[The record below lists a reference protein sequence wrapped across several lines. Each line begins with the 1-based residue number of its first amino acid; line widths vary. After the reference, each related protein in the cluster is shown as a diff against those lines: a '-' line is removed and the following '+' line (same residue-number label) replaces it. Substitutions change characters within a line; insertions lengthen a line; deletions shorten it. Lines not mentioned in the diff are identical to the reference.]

1 MQFVQYRFV
10 VVVMLLLHVATAVA
24 LAVECPTPYK
34 AEQVGGHVEDAM
46 LAYATLDEDGFR
58 ASAAQAEGALPCV
71 EDLFTPSRVAGFHR
85 MKGLLSFIDG
95 DPTSAQKSFAA
106 AVALEPDYTLSA
118 KIAPEGG
125 KLWRNYDG
133 SRLLPRGAP
142 ATFTVPRGGKSYVDG
157 VASTARIEDL
167 PAIVQVLEG
176 TQATTT
182 MYLLG
187 GAPMPELTVSASAVA
202 EVPLDAPLDAPD
214 KPEKA
219 EKPPKDASDKGGPKL
234 WVGAG
239 ASAAVAVG
247 LFATSAVGHSAFVK
261 NPSAGAFYVTNGAY
275 FGSIGAAVLAVGLS
289 GVSIGGSF

>member
-1 MQFVQYRFV
+1 
-10 VVVMLLLHVATAVA
+10 MLLFHVATAAA
-24 LAVECPTPYK
+24 LAGECPTAYK

-58 ASAAQAEGALPCV
+58 ASAALAETALPCV
-71 EDLFTPSRVAGFHR
+71 EDLFSPSRVAGFHR
-85 MKGLLSFIDG
+85 MKGLLAFIDG

-106 AVALEPDYTLSA
+106 AVTLEPDYTLSA

-133 SRLLPRGAP
+133 SRLLPRATPSTFIVPKGAK
-142 ATFTVPRGGKSYVDG
+142 TYVDG
-157 VASTARIEDL
+157 VASNTRVEDL

-176 TQATTT
+176 SAATTT
-182 MYLLG
+182 MYLAG
-187 GAPMPELTVSASAVA
+187 GAPVPELTASAPAVA
-202 EVPLDAPLDAPD
+202 EAPLDAPLDAPEKPEKTE

-219 EKPPKDASDKGGPKL
+219 PKEPSDKGGPKL

-247 LFATSAVGHSAFVK
+247 LFATSAVGHSAFEK
-261 NPSAGAFYVTNGAY
+261 NPSAGTFYLTNGAY
-275 FGSIGAAVLAVGLS
+275 FGSIGAAALAVGLT